1 MARLVVF
8 LLVVDEAAAVG
19 PGPGALVALVRVL
32 ARVPP
37 PVVDQV
43 VRALELFATKVASV
57 PELGLVHQL
66 MFLERV
72 LQFERHPA
80 VLASE
85 VPHVGVDLQV
95 YVVGGDLV
103 EGLAA
108 LLAAPA
114 VAADAVRP
122 EVDVDTVTGLE
133 LLPALITTVWPVW
146 KIVIRGD
153 SPICLVSP
161 FECLKR
167 T

>member
-1 MARLVVF
+1 MT
-8 LLVVDEAAAVG
+8 
-19 PGPGALVALVRVL
+19 PS
-32 ARVPP
+32 
-37 PVVDQV
+37 VVDQIV
-43 VRALELFATKVASV
+43 GSLELLTTEVASV
-57 PELGLVHQL
+57 TKLGLVHQL

-80 VLASE
+80 VLAGE

-108 LLAAPA
+108 LLATPA

-122 EVDVDTVTGLE
+122 EVNVDAVTGLE